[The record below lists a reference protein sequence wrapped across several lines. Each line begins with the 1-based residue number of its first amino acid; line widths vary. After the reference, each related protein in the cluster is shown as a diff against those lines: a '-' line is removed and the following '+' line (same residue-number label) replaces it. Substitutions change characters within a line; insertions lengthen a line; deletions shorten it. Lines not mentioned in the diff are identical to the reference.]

1 MTDGGGLSITVVG
14 DAKSGNAKEVFRAE
28 SSKLVI
34 ITDAAT
40 DGCRSSVGR
49 VGQSMT
55 GVGSSDAIG
64 VVRVTMVMGDCL
76 SSLFSEAAGDSTTKA
91 N

>member
-14 DAKSGNAKEVFRAE
+14 EAKSGNAKEVFRAE
-28 SSKLVI
+28 SSKFVMI
-34 ITDAAT
+34 SDAAT
-40 DGCRSSVGR
+40 DGSRSLVER

-55 GVGSSDAIG
+55 GVSSSDAIG
-64 VVRVTMVMGDCL
+64 VVRVTMVMGGCL
-76 SSLFSEAAGDSTTKA
+76 SLLFSEAAGDSTTKA